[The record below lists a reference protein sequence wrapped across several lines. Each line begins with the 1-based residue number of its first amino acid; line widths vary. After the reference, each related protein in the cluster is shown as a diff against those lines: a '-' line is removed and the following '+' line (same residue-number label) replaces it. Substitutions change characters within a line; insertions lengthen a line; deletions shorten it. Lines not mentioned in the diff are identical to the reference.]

1 MITVEKVLKIHDVL
15 IHEFGGKAGIR
26 DLAVLESAI
35 NRPFTGVADQEFY
48 PTIEEKAA
56 VYLERIVAGH
66 PFSDGNK
73 RTGYVLMRLFLLENN
88 KDILVSEDEKYELVI
103 SVASGRVTFDEIV
116 SWIKRHITTL

>member
-35 NRPFTGVADQEFY
+35 NRPFTGMADQEFY

-56 VYLERIVAGH
+56 VYLESIVAGH

-73 RTGYVLMRLFLLENN
+73 RTGYLLMRLFLLENN
-88 KDILVSEDEKYELVI
+88 KDILASEDEKYELVI
-103 SVASGRVTFDEIV
+103 SVASGQLKFDDIV

>member
-1 MITVEKVLKIHDVL
+1 MITLERVLKIHDVL
-15 IHEFGGKAGIR
+15 IREFGGKAGIR

-56 VYLERIVAGH
+56 VYLESIVAGH

-73 RTGYVLMRLFLLENN
+73 RTGYVLMRLYLLENS

-103 SVASGRVTFDEIV
+103 AVASGKLNFNEIV
-116 SWIKRHITTL
+116 FWIKKHITEI

>member
-56 VYLERIVAGH
+56 VYLESIVAGH
-66 PFSDGNK
+66 PFSAGNK

>member
-56 VYLERIVAGH
+56 VYLESIVAGH

>member
-56 VYLERIVAGH
+56 VYLESIVAGH

-73 RTGYVLMRLFLLENN
+73 RTGVGDKFRQSGIQG
-88 KDILVSEDEKYELVI
+88 DILPYHAIYIAYPGEGL
-103 SVASGRVTFDEIV
+103 
-116 SWIKRHITTL
+116 